1 MSPYAPSDDA
11 LTPLKIVIAGGFGV
25 GKTTMVGAVSEIE
38 PLSTEET
45 LTIASAG
52 LDRLDGID
60 CKATTTVTMDF
71 GRITFPAHGLVLLL
85 FGTPGQE
92 RFWFMWDD
100 LAHGAVGAIVLVDTR
115 RLQDAFPAV
124 EFFERRATPFLI
136 AVNHFDGTHRYTPLE
151 VREALGLR
159 ADTPVLTCDARSRES
174 ARAVLTALVGHA
186 QRLAVPHRPL
196 PSASPA

>member
-1 MSPYAPSDDA
+1 MPAYERSDDA
-11 LTPLKIVIAGGFGV
+11 LTPLKIVVAGGFGV

-38 PLSTEET
+38 PLTTEET
-45 LTIASAG
+45 LTTASAS

-60 CKATTTVTMDF
+60 RKTTTTVTMDF

-100 LAHGAVGAIVLVDTR
+100 LANGAVGAIVLVDTR
-115 RLQDAFPAV
+115 RLQDAFSAV
-124 EFFERRATPFLI
+124 EFFERRATPFVI
-136 AVNHFDGTHRYTPLE
+136 AVNQFDGAHRYTPQE

-159 ADTPVLTCDARSRES
+159 ADTPVLTCDARSVES
-174 ARAVLTALVGHA
+174 ARSVLTSLVGHA
-186 QRLAVPHRPL
+186 QRLAVPHHPL